1 MLLWW
6 LYWVWYSLVI
16 LAVAASFVSLQ
27 WLFGYHP
34 PACCSLYEKYCNI
47 LPTMQ
52 TAFPRR
58 TLSNSTFPV
67 EASEPRQPDS
77 AEERVKRLVDEA
89 AGKLERVL
97 DDGKATICA
106 KHWLLQPSKG
116 LPAEVGGTEGLC
128 LLIKLVAIDADG
140 DGRIGDAEM
149 ERYGELARQMV
160 ETANGALTNR
170 AVVSALI
177 LSVIFALPQEVFES
191 EWEDVFNK
199 GSQSSRSVE
208 YWLRLL
214 AYLMVQVSVALSI
227 KGVTDPTPTLTL
239 TLTLTRIPNP

>member
-1 MLLWW
+1 
-6 LYWVWYSLVI
+6 
-16 LAVAASFVSLQ
+16 
-27 WLFGYHP
+27 
-34 PACCSLYEKYCNI
+34 
-47 LPTMQ
+47 MQ

-58 TLSNSTFPV
+58 TLSNSTLPV
-67 EASEPRQPDS
+67 EASEPQQPNS
-77 AEERVKRLVDEA
+77 AEARVKRLVDEA
-89 AGKLERVL
+89 ADKLERVL

-140 DGRIGDAEM
+140 DGRIGDVEM
-149 ERYGELARQMV
+149 ERYGELAKQMV
-160 ETANGALTNR
+160 DTANGALTNR

-214 AYLMVQVSVALSI
+214 AYLMVQVSVAISI

-239 TLTLTRIPNP
+239 NLTLTRTRIRT